1 MPLEVWFLILAALLT
16 LLLGGTLRVMIA
28 RRRLHEVHI
37 GQIQRSNRLRREYGL
52 TREEAYLAMHI
63 ASGGSLAAHSQ
74 RESLPIEAIRMATKR
89 IRAKMERAAGPGNI
103 LVGRRST
110 TN

>member
-1 MPLEVWFLILAALLT
+1 MEVGLLFLTGFT
-16 LLLGGTLRVMIA
+16 LFIGGTSRLMLA
-28 RRRLHEVHI
+28 RSRLHGVRI
-37 GQIQRSNRLRREYGL
+37 GQIRRANRLRRDYGL
-52 TREEAYLAMHI
+52 TREEAYLAMHV

>member
-37 GQIQRSNRLRREYGL
+37 GQIQRANRLRRDYGL
-52 TREEAYLAMHI
+52 TREEAYLAMHV